1 MKPRFAPTVD
11 EASHLGQE
19 AAIQLLSRR
28 PPNSHE
34 RRASRPRVY
43 HSGALV
49 SSTWALLLLRENVTP
64 YGEPWSME
72 CVILN
77 KRQQDRVEVITR
89 FMDGKLD
96 VCAAAQAL
104 KVSVR
109 QFYRIVAKFRERGAA
124 SVVHGNTG
132 SRPANRTSDEVRE
145 RLRALAGEGGTY
157 HDFNTSHIH
166 EVLIQEGIDI
176 GRFTLDRIL
185 KEMGLRQVQRKKP
198 NRSYRRRERRSAEG
212 MMLQIDASHHD
223 WLEGHGPKMTLVGA
237 VDDATGKVLFLLFR
251 PTEDQVGY
259 LLLLKT
265 IATTYGLPMSY
276 YHDRHTIL
284 RSPKEASIEDEL
296 AGKEP
301 QSQLQ
306 RIMSELGCQSIAA
319 STPQAKGRIERLWR
333 TLQDRLVKE
342 LRAAG
347 VNTLEEANAYL
358 PGFLARYNE
367 RFAKEPADGKARGL
381 RCRSRWTWTTTSRS
395 ERSGPCA
402 RTIRSPGNTRIFS
415 SCAPKRTACPGSGSR
430 SM

>member
-1 MKPRFAPTVD
+1 
-11 EASHLGQE
+11 
-19 AAIQLLSRR
+19 
-28 PPNSHE
+28 
-34 RRASRPRVY
+34 
-43 HSGALV
+43 
-49 SSTWALLLLRENVTP
+49 
-64 YGEPWSME
+64 ME

-166 EVLIQEGIDI
+166 EVLLQEGIDI
-176 GRFTLDRIL
+176 GRSTLDRIL

-223 WLEGHGPKMTLVGA
+223 WLEGRGPKMTLVGA

-284 RSPKEASIEDEL
+284 RYPKEASIEDEL

-367 RFAKEPADGKARGL
+367 RFAKEPADGESAWVALPEQMDLDYYFAIREERTVRKDHTISWKHQDLLILRTKGENSLSGKRISVHVTATGETFLYHGKERLCYRTMPPGQRAIAKSQASAAQAKPAVPNPKAR
-381 RCRSRWTWTTTSRS
+381 
-395 ERSGPCA
+395 A
-402 RTIRSPGNTRIFS
+402 RQMSYLH
-415 SCAPKRTACPGSGSR
+415 SCV
-430 SM
+430 